1 MNKWLRKLRGII
13 GTGAV
18 WGTAGLSVGAVL
30 GAISSS
36 IFDGGLSLAWVLT
49 SGVGFGLFGLV
60 SGVFFAGTLATLD
73 GRRTFDEL
81 SAPRAALWGW
91 IAGAA
96 FAALFILIRDGMVLP
111 FLWERMLPPVAA
123 LSTLGACLGA
133 GTILVA
139 RKATNELTPGT
150 EESPNDPIESS
161 DPPQLKRSGEAQDP
175 DPVSKGHPEA
185 P

>member
-1 MNKWLRKLRGII
+1 MDKWLKKLRGII

-18 WGTAGLSVGAVL
+18 WGTAGLSVGAIL
-30 GAISSS
+30 GAISSI

-49 SGVGFGLFGLV
+49 SGVGFGLFGSV

-73 GRRTFDEL
+73 GRRAFDEL
-81 SAPRAALWGW
+81 SARRAAVWGW
-91 IAGAA
+91 IAGAGS
-96 FAALFILIRDGMVLP
+96 AALFVLIRDGIVLP

-139 RKATNELTPGT
+139 RKATKELAPGT

-161 DPPQLKRSGEAQDP
+161 DLSQLKRSGEAEDP
-175 DPVSKGHPEA
+175 DLASQGDLDA
-185 P
+185 Q